1 MQGNTPLDRSFAPT
15 PEPSYEETPSA
26 KSSKMLVMGLAI
38 ALVLALVAVFSFY
51 TNWRDTE
58 DRLHAAELANSQYE
72 KDSFRVSNLIQKNVS
87 DRQVIA
93 DPAYKTIVMRGT
105 GKSPG
110 SLAILYYNASTRE
123 VFLDVSRLPEAP
135 AGQQYQLWGINAGK
149 AMDAGVVTAEKM
161 KEGLLKLNPI
171 EGAASFQLTLEKA
184 GGVPAPTADQV
195 YLTGSL

>member
-1 MQGNTPLDRSFAPT
+1 MQGNSPTDRSFAPA
-15 PEPSYEETPSA
+15 PEPSYEEAPA
-26 KSSKMLVMGLAI
+26 KNLKLPLIGLSV
-38 ALVLALVAVFSFY
+38 ALVLSLIAVFSFY

-93 DPAYKTIVMRGT
+93 DPAYKAVILRGT
-105 GKSPG
+105 GKAAG
-110 SLAILYYNASTRE
+110 SLALLYYNPSTRE
-123 VFLDVSRLPEAP
+123 VFLDISRLPEAP
-135 AGQQYQLWGINAGK
+135 AGQQYQLWGMNGGRAL
-149 AMDAGVVTAEKM
+149 DAGTVSPEKM

-171 EGAASFQLTLEKA
+171 EGASSFQLTLEKA
-184 GGVPAPTADQV
+184 GGAAAPSADQT